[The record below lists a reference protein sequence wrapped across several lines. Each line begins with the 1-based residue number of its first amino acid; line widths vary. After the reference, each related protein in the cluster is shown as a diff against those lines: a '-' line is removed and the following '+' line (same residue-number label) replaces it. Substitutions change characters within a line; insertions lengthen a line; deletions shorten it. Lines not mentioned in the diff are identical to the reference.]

1 MNQEEEFFQK
11 WLKAREN
18 LGTEAN
24 KLVAPA
30 TSDRKASTKAPKPKD
45 LTQKQLDELNAQ
57 KKKEKTLKNNT
68 VEKRA
73 VRKPL
78 SVNIISA

>member
-30 TSDRKASTKAPKPKD
+30 TSDRKASTKAPKTKE

-57 KKKEKTLKNNT
+57 MKKEKTMKNYT